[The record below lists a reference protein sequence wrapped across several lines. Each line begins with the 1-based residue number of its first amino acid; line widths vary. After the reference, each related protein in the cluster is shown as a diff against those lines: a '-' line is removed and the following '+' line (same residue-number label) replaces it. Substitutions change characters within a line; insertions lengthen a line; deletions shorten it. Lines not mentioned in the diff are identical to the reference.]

1 MIDFLNYS
9 QLPFIMFC
17 ILAIQ
22 AMSLQVVL
30 GGTGLLS
37 LGHAAFYTVGGYT
50 SAMFTVFLAPKLGI
64 ENHTLLLFTA
74 CIIGMISASIA
85 GLVVA
90 IPCLKLRGD
99 YLAMATLGVGEIVAT
114 LFKNLDFVGGTR
126 GFKDI
131 PKLGSPLL
139 IFIIMLII
147 ATFMIRFYKTNLGYA
162 VRATRDDEISAKS
175 LGINIYKTK
184 LISFLIGTSLA
195 GLAGVFYSHTLQFI
209 SPDEAGFYNSIVL
222 VLAVVIGGMYS
233 VFGSILGA
241 FIIVVVP
248 EILRFIPQNIN
259 PYLLKMVEKGFFPQS
274 LIPIFDSIFSNRTL
288 IFSLLVIVI
297 MLLNPKGIASLFE
310 RLNNRMGKTNE

>member
-1 MIDFLNYS
+1 MTDIFNYI
-9 QLPFIMFC
+9 QLPFIIFC

-22 AMSLQVVL
+22 AMSLQIVL

-50 SAMFTVFLAPKLGI
+50 SAMFTVFIAPKLGI
-64 ENHTLLLFTA
+64 ENHSLLLLLA
-74 CIIGMISASIA
+74 CIVGMVSASIS
-85 GLVVA
+85 GLIVA

-114 LFKNLDFVGGTR
+114 IFKNLDFVGGTR

-131 PKLGSPLL
+131 PKLGSPML
-139 IFIIMLII
+139 IFIIMIII
-147 ATFMIRFYKTNLGYA
+147 ALFIKRFYKTNIGFA

-175 LGINIYKTK
+175 IGIDIYKTK

-209 SPDEAGFYNSIVL
+209 SPDEAGFYNSVVL

-233 VFGSILGA
+233 VYGSIFGA
-241 FIIVVVP
+241 FIIVVIP
-248 EILRFIPQNIN
+248 ELLRFIPQIFD
-259 PYLLKMVEKGFFPQS
+259 PYLYKLVEKGFLTQS
-274 LIPIFDSIFSNRTL
+274 FVTIFNSIFSNRTL
-288 IFSLLVIVI
+288 VFSVLVVII
-297 MLLNPKGIASLFE
+297 MLLNPKGVASLMDSFK
-310 RLNNRMGKTNE
+310 RMRKINE

>member
-1 MIDFLNYS
+1 MTDIFNYI
-9 QLPFIMFC
+9 QLPFIVFC

-22 AMSLQVVL
+22 AMSLQIIL

-50 SAMFTVFLAPKLGI
+50 SAMFTVFIAPKMGI
-64 ENHTLLLFTA
+64 ENHSLLLLIA
-74 CIIGMISASIA
+74 CIIGMVSASLT
-85 GLVVA
+85 GLIVA

-114 LFKNLDFVGGTR
+114 IFKNLDFVGGTR

-139 IFIIMLII
+139 IFVVMIVI
-147 ATFMIRFYKTNLGYA
+147 AVFIIRFYKTNIGYA
-162 VRATRDDEISAKS
+162 VRATRDDEISARS
-175 LGINIYKTK
+175 IGIDIYKTK

-209 SPDEAGFYNSIVL
+209 SPDEAGFYNSVVL

-233 VFGSILGA
+233 VYGSMFGA
-241 FIIVVVP
+241 FIIVVIP
-248 EILRFIPQNIN
+248 EFLRFIPQLCDPLLIKLVENGIINQTFINIFN
-259 PYLLKMVEKGFFPQS
+259 
-274 LIPIFDSIFSNRTL
+274 SIFSNRTL
-288 IFSLLVIVI
+288 VFSVLVVII
-297 MLLNPKGIASLFE
+297 MLLNPKGVASLMESFK
-310 RLNNRMGKTNE
+310 RMRKTNE

>member
-1 MIDFLNYS
+1 MTDFLNYS

-50 SAMFTVFLAPKLGI
+50 SAIFTVFLAPKLGI
-64 ENHTLLLFTA
+64 ENQTLLLLLA
-74 CIIGMISASIA
+74 CCVGMISASLA

-99 YLAMATLGVGEIVAT
+99 YLAMATLGVGEIVGT
-114 LFKNLDFVGGTR
+114 VFKNLDFVGGTR

-139 IFIIMLII
+139 IFLVMI
-147 ATFMIRFYKTNLGYA
+147 AIAFFMVRFYKTNIGYA
-162 VRATRDDEISAKS
+162 VRATRDDEISAQS

-184 LISFLIGTSLA
+184 LFSFFMGTSIA
-195 GLAGVFYSHTLQFI
+195 GLAGVFYAHTLQFI
-209 SPDEAGFYNSIVL
+209 SPDESGFYNSVVL

-233 VFGSILGA
+233 VFGSIFGA

-248 EILRFIPQNIN
+248 ELLRFIPSFVN
-259 PYLLKMVEKGFFPQS
+259 PYLTKLADYGIISKSF
-274 LIPIFDSIFSNRTL
+274 IPIFDSIFSNRTL
-288 IFSLLVIVI
+288 VFSVLVIII
-297 MLLNPKGIASLFE
+297 MLLNPKGVASLFE
-310 RLNNRMGKTNE
+310 RFQNRMRKTHE

>member
-1 MIDFLNYS
+1 MTDIFNYI
-9 QLPFIMFC
+9 QLPFIIFC

-22 AMSLQVVL
+22 AMSLQIVL

-50 SAMFTVFLAPKLGI
+50 SAMFTVFIAPKLGI
-64 ENHTLLLFTA
+64 ENHSLLLLLA
-74 CIIGMISASIA
+74 CIVGMVSASIS
-85 GLVVA
+85 GLIVA

-114 LFKNLDFVGGTR
+114 IFKNLDFVGGTR

-131 PKLGSPLL
+131 PKLGSPML
-139 IFIIMLII
+139 IFIIMIII
-147 ATFMIRFYKTNLGYA
+147 ALFIKRFYKTNIGFA

-175 LGINIYKTK
+175 IGIDIYKTK

-209 SPDEAGFYNSIVL
+209 SPDEAGFYNSVVL

-233 VFGSILGA
+233 VYGSIFGA
-241 FIIVVVP
+241 FIIVVIP
-248 EILRFIPQNIN
+248 ELLRFIPQIFD
-259 PYLLKMVEKGFFPQS
+259 PYLYKLVEKGFLTQS
-274 LIPIFDSIFSNRTL
+274 FVTIFNSIFSNRTL
-288 IFSLLVIVI
+288 VFSVLVVI
-297 MLLNPKGIASLFE
+297 IILLNPKGVASLMDSFK
-310 RLNNRMGKTNE
+310 RMRKINE

>member
-1 MIDFLNYS
+1 MTDIFNYI
-9 QLPFIMFC
+9 QLPFIVFC

-22 AMSLQVVL
+22 AMSLQIIL

-50 SAMFTVFLAPKLGI
+50 SAMFTVFIAPKLGI
-64 ENHTLLLFTA
+64 ENHSLLLLIA
-74 CIIGMISASIA
+74 CIIGMVSASLT
-85 GLVVA
+85 GLIVA

-114 LFKNLDFVGGTR
+114 IFKNLDFVGGTR

-139 IFIIMLII
+139 IFVVMIVI
-147 ATFMIRFYKTNLGYA
+147 AVFIIRFYKTNIGYA
-162 VRATRDDEISAKS
+162 VRATRDDEISARS
-175 LGINIYKTK
+175 IGIDIYKTK

-209 SPDEAGFYNSIVL
+209 SPDEAGFYNSVVL

-233 VFGSILGA
+233 VYGSMFGA
-241 FIIVVVP
+241 FIIVVIP
-248 EILRFIPQNIN
+248 EFLRFIPQLCDPLLIKLVENGIINQTFINIFN
-259 PYLLKMVEKGFFPQS
+259 
-274 LIPIFDSIFSNRTL
+274 SIFSNRTL
-288 IFSLLVIVI
+288 VFSVLVVII
-297 MLLNPKGIASLFE
+297 MLLNPKGVASLMESFK
-310 RLNNRMGKTNE
+310 RMRKTNE

>member
-1 MIDFLNYS
+1 MTDIFNYI
-9 QLPFIMFC
+9 QLPFIVFC

-22 AMSLQVVL
+22 AMSLQIVL

-50 SAMFTVFLAPKLGI
+50 SAIFTVFIAPKLGI
-64 ENHTLLLFTA
+64 DNHSILLILA
-74 CIIGMISASIA
+74 CIVGMASASIS
-85 GLVVA
+85 GLIVA

-114 LFKNLDFVGGTR
+114 IFKNLDFVGGTR

-131 PKLGSPLL
+131 PKLGSPFL
-139 IFIIMLII
+139 IFVVMIIVALFI
-147 ATFMIRFYKTNLGYA
+147 IRFYKTNIGFA

-175 LGINIYKTK
+175 IGIDIYKTK

-209 SPDEAGFYNSIVL
+209 SPDEAGFYNSVVL

-233 VFGSILGA
+233 VYGSIFGA
-241 FIIVVVP
+241 FIIVVIP
-248 EILRFIPQNIN
+248 EFLRFIPQICD
-259 PYLLKMVEKGFFPQS
+259 PYLFKLVEIGIINQS
-274 LIPIFDSIFSNRTL
+274 FVNIFNSIFSNRTL
-288 IFSLLVIVI
+288 VFSVLVVII
-297 MLLNPKGIASLFE
+297 MLLNPKGVASLMESFK
-310 RLNNRMGKTNE
+310 RMRKTNE

>member
-22 AMSLQVVL
+22 AMSLQIVL

-64 ENHTLLLFTA
+64 ENHTLLLLIA
-74 CIIGMISASIA
+74 CIVGMVSASIA
-85 GLVVA
+85 GLIVA

-114 LFKNLDFVGGTR
+114 IFKNLDFVGGTR

-139 IFIIMLII
+139 IFIIMLVI
-147 ATFMIRFYKTNLGYA
+147 AAFIIRFYKTNLGFA

-209 SPDEAGFYNSIVL
+209 SPDEAGFYNSVVL

-233 VFGSILGA
+233 VFGSIFGA

-248 EILRFIPQNIN
+248 EILRFIPQTVN
-259 PYLLKMVEKGFFPQS
+259 PYLFKMVEKGLLHQS
-274 LIPIFDSIFSNRTL
+274 FIPIFDSIFANRTL
-288 IFSLLVIVI
+288 VFSVLVIII
-297 MLLNPKGIASLFE
+297 MLLNPKGVASLFE
-310 RLNNRMGKTNE
+310 RFNNRMRKTNE

>member
-9 QLPFIMFC
+9 QLPFIMFS

-22 AMSLQVVL
+22 AMSLQLIL

-50 SAMFTVFLAPKLGI
+50 SAMFTVFLAPLLGI
-64 ENHTLLLFTA
+64 HDSTLLLICA
-74 CIIGMISASIA
+74 CLVGMIAA
-85 GLVVA
+85 AFTGLIVA

-114 LFKNLDFVGGTR
+114 FFKNLDFVGGTR

-139 IFIIMLII
+139 IFSIMLL
-147 ATFMIRFYKTNLGYA
+147 TFLFIKRFYKTNLGYA
-162 VRATRDDEISAKS
+162 VRATRDDEISARS

-184 LISFLIGTSLA
+184 LISFLLGSSLA
-195 GLAGVFYSHTLQFI
+195 GLAGVFYAHTLQFI
-209 SPDEAGFYNSIVL
+209 SPDEAGFYNSVVL

-233 VFGSILGA
+233 VFGSIFGA
-241 FIIVVVP
+241 FIIVIIP
-248 EILRFIPQNIN
+248 EILRFIPQLIN
-259 PYLLKMVEKGFFPQS
+259 PYLLIMSDKGLLLPS
-274 LIPIFDSIFSNRTL
+274 LIPIIDSILSNRTL
-288 IFSLLVIVI
+288 IFSVLVVFI
-297 MLLNPKGIASLFE
+297 MLLNPKGVASLFE
-310 RLNNRMGKTNE
+310 RINKMRKTND

>member
-1 MIDFLNYS
+1 MTDIFNYI
-9 QLPFIMFC
+9 QLPFIVFC

-22 AMSLQVVL
+22 AMSLQIIL

-50 SAMFTVFLAPKLGI
+50 SAMFTVFIAPKLGI
-64 ENHTLLLFTA
+64 ENHSLLLLIA
-74 CIIGMISASIA
+74 CIIGMVSASLT
-85 GLVVA
+85 GLIVA

-114 LFKNLDFVGGTR
+114 IFKNLDFVGGTR

-139 IFIIMLII
+139 IFIVMIVI
-147 ATFMIRFYKTNLGYA
+147 AVFIIRFYKTNIGYA
-162 VRATRDDEISAKS
+162 VRATRDDEISARS
-175 LGINIYKTK
+175 IGIDIYKTK

-209 SPDEAGFYNSIVL
+209 SPDEAGFYNSVVL

-233 VFGSILGA
+233 VYGSMFGA
-241 FIIVVVP
+241 FIIVVIP
-248 EILRFIPQNIN
+248 EFLRFIPQLCDPLLIKLVENGIINQTFINIFN
-259 PYLLKMVEKGFFPQS
+259 
-274 LIPIFDSIFSNRTL
+274 SIFSNRTL
-288 IFSLLVIVI
+288 VFSVLVVII
-297 MLLNPKGIASLFE
+297 MLLNPKGVASLMESFK
-310 RLNNRMGKTNE
+310 RMRKTNE

>member
-1 MIDFLNYS
+1 MNDILNYI

-22 AMSLQVVL
+22 AMSLQIVL

-64 ENHTLLLFTA
+64 ENHSLLLLIA
-74 CIIGMISASIA
+74 CLIGMISAALS
-85 GLVVA
+85 GLIVA

-114 LFKNLDFVGGTR
+114 VFKNLDFVGGTR

-131 PKLGSPLL
+131 PKLGSPFL
-139 IFIIMLII
+139 IFFIMFII
-147 ATFMIRFYKTNLGYA
+147 AFFILRFYKTNLGFA
-162 VRATRDDEISAKS
+162 IRATRDDEISAKS
-175 LGINIYKTK
+175 IGINIYKTK
-184 LISFLIGTSLA
+184 VISFLIGSALA

-209 SPDEAGFYNSIVL
+209 SPDEAGFYNSVVL

-233 VFGSILGA
+233 VYGSIFGA
-241 FIIVVVP
+241 FIIVLIP
-248 EILRFIPQNIN
+248 ELLRFVPQLMN
-259 PYLLKMVEKGFFPQS
+259 PYLVTLVQKGIINNS
-274 LIPIFDSIFSNRTL
+274 VVVIFESIFSNRTL
-288 IFSLLVIVI
+288 VFSILVIII
-297 MLLNPKGIASLFE
+297 MLLNPKGVASLIESFKKM
-310 RLNNRMGKTNE
+310 RATHD